1 MLTKRAAQDGPS
13 RRDFLRTGVATVAPA
28 TVADR
33 SSEMR
38 AFALV
43 ALSAVLLATTAR
55 AQVPSFPANF
65 KTRTISTRGAQIFV
79 RVGGQG
85 PAVVLLHGYGET
97 GDMWAPLAA
106 RLARG
111 HTVILPD
118 LRGMGLFSH
127 PAGGDDKKTQA
138 GERPALPHTLH

>member
-1 MLTKRAAQDGPS
+1 
-13 RRDFLRTGVATVAPA
+13 
-28 TVADR
+28 
-33 SSEMR
+33 MR
-38 AFALV
+38 EFASV

-65 KTRTISTRGAQIFV
+65 KTRTISTPGAQIFV

-111 HTVILPD
+111 HTLIVPD
-118 LRGMGLFSH
+118 LRRLGLSSP
-127 PAGGDDKKTQA
+127 PARGYGQET
-138 GERPALPHTLH
+138 PARHLAAVPD

>member
-1 MLTKRAAQDGPS
+1 MLRI
-13 RRDFLRTGVATVAPA
+13 
-28 TVADR
+28 DR
-33 SSEMR
+33 SSDTR
-38 AFALV
+38 AV
-43 ALSAVLLATTAR
+43 AVVAWSAVLLATTAG

-97 GDMWAPLAA
+97 GDIWAPLAA

-111 HTVILPD
+111 HTVIVPD
-118 LRGMGLFSH
+118 LRGMGLSSH
-127 PAGGDDKKTQA
+127 PPGGYDKKAQA
-138 GERPALPHTLH
+138 GDAAADPDTLKNHKIDLVAHDDRTQVG

>member
-1 MLTKRAAQDGPS
+1 MRELTS
-13 RRDFLRTGVATVAPA
+13 
-28 TVADR
+28 
-33 SSEMR
+33 
-38 AFALV
+38 V

-65 KTRTISTRGAQIFV
+65 KTRTISTPGAQIFV

-106 RLARG
+106 PLARG
-111 HTVILPD
+111 HTLVLPD
-118 LRGMGLFSH
+118 LRGIGPSSH
-127 PAGGDDKKTQA
+127 PAGGYDQQTQA
-138 GERPALPHTLH
+138 GRRRT

>member
-1 MLTKRAAQDGPS
+1 MLRI
-13 RRDFLRTGVATVAPA
+13 
-28 TVADR
+28 DR

-65 KTRTISTRGAQIFV
+65 KTRKISTRGAQIFV

-97 GDMWAPLAA
+97 GDIWAPLAPP
-106 RLARG
+106 LARG
-111 HTVILPD
+111 HTGIVPD
-118 LRGMGLFSH
+118 LRRMGPSSH
-127 PAGGDDKKTQA
+127 PARWYDKKGPA
-138 GERPALPHTLH
+138 GGLAG

>member
-1 MLTKRAAQDGPS
+1 
-13 RRDFLRTGVATVAPA
+13 
-28 TVADR
+28 
-33 SSEMR
+33 MR

-43 ALSAVLLATTAR
+43 SWSAVLLATTAG
-55 AQVPSFPANF
+55 AQVPSFPTSF
-65 KTRTISTRGAQIFV
+65 KTRTISTPGARIFV

-111 HTVILPD
+111 HTVIGPH
-118 LRGMGLFSH
+118 LRGMGL
-127 PAGGDDKKTQA
+127 PC
-138 GERPALPHTLH
+138 RPAVRHAQE

>member
-1 MLTKRAAQDGPS
+1 MLRI
-13 RRDFLRTGVATVAPA
+13 
-28 TVADR
+28 DR
-33 SSEMR
+33 SSDTR

-65 KTRTISTRGAQIFV
+65 KTRTISTPGAQIFV

-85 PAVVLLHGYGET
+85 PAAVLLHGYGET

-111 HTVILPD
+111 HTAIVPD
-118 LRGMGLFSH
+118 LPGIGLSSH
-127 PAGGDDKKTQA
+127 PAGRYDKKTQA
-138 GERPALPHTLH
+138 GDLHAVLATLKSDQVDLDTHDTG

>member
-1 MLTKRAAQDGPS
+1 
-13 RRDFLRTGVATVAPA
+13 
-28 TVADR
+28 
-33 SSEMR
+33 MR
-38 AFALV
+38 EFASV

-65 KTRTISTRGAQIFV
+65 KTRTISTPGAQIFV

-97 GDMWAPLAA
+97 GDMGAPPPP

-111 HTVILPD
+111 HTVIVPN
-118 LRGMGLFSH
+118 LRGIGLSSP
-127 PAGGDDKKTQA
+127 PAGGYDKKTHA
-138 GERPALPHTLH
+138 GHVAAVLHTPTI

>member
-1 MLTKRAAQDGPS
+1 MSMLRI
-13 RRDFLRTGVATVAPA
+13 
-28 TVADR
+28 DR
-33 SSEMR
+33 SSQMR

-43 ALSAVLLATTAR
+43 AWSAVLLATTAR

-65 KTRTISTRGAQIFV
+65 KTRTISTPGAQIFV

-111 HTVILPD
+111 PTRIVPD
-118 LRGMGLFSH
+118 LRGIGPS
-127 PAGGDDKKTQA
+127 PPPGRGYGQKTPGRRVCA
-138 GERPALPHTLH
+138 